1 MTRTFLSIGECMVEM
16 APNGTGDYQLGFAGD
31 TLNTAW
37 YAKHALGPGWDVAF
51 FTAVGQD
58 ALSERMCSFMDT
70 AGIRTN
76 HIRKLP
82 DRTVG
87 LYLIELSNGERS
99 FVYWRSDS
107 AARQLAAD
115 RAALAKALGSAQVI
129 FFSGIT
135 IAILSPAHRLTLLE
149 SLSQARQ
156 NGATIVFD
164 PNLRPR
170 LWNTPETMRDTV
182 MAAAKVS
189 DIAMPSFDDD
199 ALAFGDETLEATAQ
213 RYADAGVPLVIVK
226 NGAGAMIALEKG
238 KIEHFTPA
246 PVSKIID
253 TTAAGDSF
261 NAGFLASYLD
271 SKDLARA
278 LAAGAELAAKVI
290 TRRGALVDPEGLTSA

>member
-1 MTRTFLSIGECMVEM
+1 MTQTFLSIGECMVEM

-37 YAKHALGPGWDVAF
+37 YAKHALGPGWEVAY

-58 ALSERMCSFMDT
+58 VLSDRICRFLDA
-70 AGIRTN
+70 AGIHTG
-76 HIRKLP
+76 HIRRLP

-99 FVYWRSDS
+99 FAYWRSDS

-115 RAALAKALGSAQVI
+115 RSTLTKALESAQVI

-149 SLSQARQ
+149 SLAEARN
-156 NGATIVFD
+156 NGATIAFD

-170 LWNTPETMRDTV
+170 LWNDPETMRNTV
-182 MAAAKVS
+182 MAAGRVS
-189 DIAMPSFDDD
+189 DIVMPSFDDD
-199 ALAFGDETLEATAQ
+199 ALAFGDRTTQETAQ

-226 NGAGAMIALEKG
+226 NGDGPMIAMDKG
-238 KIEHFTPA
+238 RIETFTPT
-246 PVSKIID
+246 PVAEIVD

-261 NAGFLASYLD
+261 NAGFLASYLGTR
-271 SKDLARA
+271 DLSLA
-278 LAAGAELAAKVI
+278 LAAGAELAARVI
-290 TRRGALVDPEGLTSA
+290 TRRGALVDPEDLQGT

>member
-1 MTRTFLSIGECMVEM
+1 MTQTFLSIGECMVEM

-37 YAKHALGPGWDVAF
+37 YAKHTLGPGWEVAY

-58 ALSERMCSFMDT
+58 AVSERMCDFLET
-70 AGIRTN
+70 AGIQTG
-76 HIRKLP
+76 HISKLP

-99 FVYWRSDS
+99 FAYWRSDS

-115 RAALAKALGSAQVI
+115 RGALTKALEEAQVI

-135 IAILSPAHRLTLLE
+135 IAILSPAHRRTLLE
-149 SLSQARQ
+149 SLADARK
-156 NGATIVFD
+156 NGATIAFD

-170 LWNTPETMRDTV
+170 LWNDPETMRNTV
-182 MAAAKVS
+182 MAAARVS
-189 DIAMPSFDDD
+189 DIVMPSFDDD
-199 ALAFGDETLEATAQ
+199 ALAFGDRTTQETAQ

-226 NGAGAMIALEKG
+226 NGDGPMIAMKKG
-238 KIEHFTPA
+238 RIETFTPT
-246 PVSKIID
+246 PVTEIVD

-271 SKDLARA
+271 SQDLPRA
-278 LAAGAELAAKVI
+278 LAAGAELAAQVI
-290 TRRGALVDPEGLTSA
+290 TRRGALIDLEDLSNA

>member
-1 MTRTFLSIGECMVEM
+1 MTQTFLSIGECMVEM
-16 APNGTGDYQLGFAGD
+16 APKGTGDYQLGFAGD

-37 YAKHALGPGWDVAF
+37 YAKHALGPGWDVAY

-99 FVYWRSDS
+99 FAYWRSDS

-135 IAILSPAHRLTLLE
+135 IAILSPAHRLTLLG

-170 LWNTPETMRDTV
+170 LWNTPETMRDAV
-182 MAAAKVS
+182 IAAAKVS
-189 DIAMPSFDDD
+189 DIVMPSFDDD
-199 ALAFGDETLEATAQ
+199 ALAFGDKTLEATAQ
-213 RYADAGVPLVIVK
+213 RYADAGVPLVVVK
-226 NGAGAMIALEKG
+226 NGAGPMIALDKG

-246 PVSKIID
+246 PVSEIVD

-271 SKDLARA
+271 SKDLPRA

-290 TRRGALVDPEGLTSA
+290 TRHGALVDPEGLTSA